1 MAVTKLQNMVNPQVM
16 ADMLSASLPKKIKFT
31 PIAKVD
37 TTLQGRPGDTIT
49 VPKYA
54 YIGDAKDVPE
64 GTQID
69 ISLLTTSTTTATVK
83 KAGKGVEL
91 TDEALLS
98 GYGDPLGEATNQL
111 GMAIASKVDSDC
123 YDALVGATTKYDGTG
138 ALISYNAIVDAIG
151 LFADENDDG
160 TERVIFVHPDQVP
173 TLQKDS
179 NFMDKNKY
187 PLDVVMTGV
196 IGKIAG
202 AQVVKSKRVKIV
214 KYEKD
219 NTNGTI
225 TIVSDVTTED
235 STHKHLDT
243 ITPNCIDVLAVG
255 DKVKAVATEFYAN
268 PIITVDVT
276 DGDTGTD
283 TGLSALTIYMKR
295 DVVVES
301 DRDITT
307 KTTVVTADEH
317 FTAVLSNDSKV
328 VLAKIK
334 K

>member
-16 ADMLSASLPKKIKFT
+16 ADMLSASLTKKIKFT
-31 PIAKVD
+31 QIAKVD

-49 VPKYA
+49 VPKYG

-64 GTQID
+64 GTPID
-69 ISLLTTSTTTATVK
+69 ISLLTTSTTTATIK

-111 GMAIASKVDSDC
+111 GMSIASKVDNDC
-123 YDALVGATTKYDGTG
+123 YDALVKATTRYDGTG
-138 ALISYNAIVDAIG
+138 AYIGYAGIVDAIG
-151 LFADENDDG
+151 LFGDENDDG
-160 TERVIFVHPDQVP
+160 TERVMFVHPNQVP
-173 TLQKDS
+173 TLQKESD
-179 NFMDKNKY
+179 FMDKNKY

-202 AQVVKSKRVKIV
+202 AQVVKSKKVKLV

-225 TIVSDVTTED
+225 TIVSDATTED
-235 STHKHLDT
+235 STNKHLDT

-268 PIITVDVT
+268 PIVTVDAT
-276 DGDTGTD
+276 DGEAGTE

-295 DVVVES
+295 NVMVES

-328 VLAKIK
+328 VLAKFK